1 MQVLAAELW
10 FGLEQGRTQRVQ
22 GCAKDAEEGGR
33 TGEAEGGFTIGVM
46 DSGRLGRV
54 LGIGTRLA
62 AKTLVQAVDAATAPN
77 PAGNATAAE
86 AGGRASTRVADAGSR
101 LGETT
106 RRAREQAQQTRAGV
120 QRGGKKFGEA
130 VWGPFVR
137 LSGVLWLELT
147 GVFFG
152 LFLVT
157 AGVNVWKLRG
167 NLHETASNHDA
178 HVRLLWSVVMAGV
191 FGYFCVSSFV
201 RAKRRERR
209 R

>member
-1 MQVLAAELW
+1 MH
-10 FGLEQGRTQRVQ
+10 GQGERYTL
-22 GCAKDAEEGGR
+22 K
-33 TGEAEGGFTIGVM
+33 M

-77 PAGNATAAE
+77 PAARGTTSRPMAE
-86 AGGRASTRVADAGSR
+86 APTRVASAGER

-106 RRAREQAQQTRAGV
+106 RRAKAQAQQTQAGV
-120 QRGGKKFGEA
+120 KRGGKKFGEA

-157 AGVNVWKLRG
+157 AAVNTWKLRG
-167 NLHETASNHDA
+167 NLHETTVNHDA
-178 HVRLLWSVVMAGV
+178 HLRLLWSVVMAGV

-201 RAKRRERR
+201 RARRREKRR
-209 R
+209 